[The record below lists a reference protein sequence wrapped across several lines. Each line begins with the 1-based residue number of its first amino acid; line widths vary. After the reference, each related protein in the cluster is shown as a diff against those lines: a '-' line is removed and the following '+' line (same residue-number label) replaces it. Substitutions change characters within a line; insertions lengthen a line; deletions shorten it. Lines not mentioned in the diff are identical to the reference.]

1 MQIAGITSR
10 IEVVYNNKNA
20 TLENVSTQFVC
31 TILQWAAS
39 TVTCC

>member
-1 MQIAGITSR
+1 MQIEGITSR
-10 IEVVYNNKNA
+10 IKVAYDNKNA
-20 TLENVSTQFVC
+20 TLVNVSTQFVC